1 MVIAGI
7 KANDIDLYHKIVHAH
22 WLHQEMELLTKI
34 TFAMLLLQVVCD
46 TDVDS
51 QSKREV
57 IESKKAVMESLGLQ
71 YAPRTIPSQSDFL
84 LRRFS
89 APKFMMGLFKEV
101 SSDVNLTDEHYQIER
116 RILDESKADTVIS
129 FFNYDHDRSWNRIH
143 EEFKIKFKTKFNP
156 QDDVQGGELKIF
168 KRLPR
173 NKNITHA
180 NCSMS
185 VFLILSD
192 GGTKHIDKLNVN
204 ASESGWL
211 TFNITAAIKLWALFP
226 LSNHGLMV
234 VVRHAHETLS
244 PHYFGIVSTRGN
256 LGKRPYLVGF
266 VTTNR
271 VLSPFTHE
279 VSGSLRQRR
288 AAKKYQPQGS
298 SNACKLKKFYVD
310 FRDVGLHNTIIAPKG
325 YDMFFCK
332 GTCSYPLESEKSTLH
347 AELQSLLSI
356 DPNSGV
362 SDPCCVPGNLKS
374 VNLLF
379 FNNEGNIVLKNHPD
393 MIATSCV
400 CH

>member
-1 MVIAGI
+1 
-7 KANDIDLYHKIVHAH
+7 
-22 WLHQEMELLTKI
+22 
-34 TFAMLLLQVVCD
+34 MLLLQVVCG
-46 TDVDS
+46 TDFDS
-51 QSKREV
+51 QSKREI

-101 SSDVNLTDEHYQIER
+101 SSDVNVTDDDYQIER

-129 FFNYDHDRSWNRIH
+129 FFNYGHDRSWNRIQ
-143 EEFKIKFKTKFNP
+143 EEFKIKFKTKFNA
-156 QDDVQGGELKIF
+156 QDDVLGGELKIF
-168 KRLPR
+168 KRTPR
-173 NKNITHA
+173 NRNMTYA

-192 GGTKHIDKLNVN
+192 RGTKLIDELTVN
-204 ASESGWL
+204 AWESGWQ

-226 LSNHGLMV
+226 LSNHGLTV

-244 PHYFGIVSTRGN
+244 PHSFGIVSTRGN

-266 VTTNR
+266 VTTKR
-271 VLSPFTHE
+271 VLSPFTQE
-279 VSGSLRQRR
+279 LSGALRQRR
-288 AAKKYQPQGS
+288 AATKYQPQAS
-298 SNACKLKKFYVD
+298 SNACKLRKFYVD
-310 FRDVGLHNTIIAPKG
+310 FREVGLHKTIIAPKG

-332 GTCSYPLESEKSTLH
+332 GSCTYPLEADKSTLH
-347 AELQSLLSI
+347 ANLQSLFSI

-393 MIATSCV
+393 MVATSCV